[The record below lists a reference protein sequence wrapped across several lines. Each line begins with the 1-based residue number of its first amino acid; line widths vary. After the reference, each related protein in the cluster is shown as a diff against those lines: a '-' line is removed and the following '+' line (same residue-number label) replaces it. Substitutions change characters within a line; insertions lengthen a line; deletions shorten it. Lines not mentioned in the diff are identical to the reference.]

1 MSIPFS
7 AAAGAAAAAKRRR
20 DQQEEEDMTGY
31 STDDLSGWEFKIVRS
46 AFGAFRNPDKVR
58 RLLEEESRAG
68 WELLEKFDDQ
78 RIRLKRKVEKR
89 KNDST
94 LGYDAYRTSY
104 GAPEYTIAIIVLV
117 AIAVGVL
124 VALLA
129 ARH

>member
-1 MSIPFS
+1 
-7 AAAGAAAAAKRRR
+7 
-20 DQQEEEDMTGY
+20 MTGY
-31 STDDLSGWEFKIVRS
+31 STEDLNGWEFKIIRS

-104 GAPEYTIAIIVLV
+104 GTPEY
-117 AIAVGVL
+117 AIAVVVLGAIAIGVL

>member
-1 MSIPFS
+1 
-7 AAAGAAAAAKRRR
+7 
-20 DQQEEEDMTGY
+20 MTGY
-31 STDDLSGWEFKIVRS
+31 STDDLNGWEFKIIRS
-46 AFGAFRNPDKVR
+46 AFGSFRKPEKVR

-104 GAPEYTIAIIVLV
+104 GTPESMIAVIVLGVV
-117 AIAVGVL
+117 AIGVL

-129 ARH
+129 AKL